1 MGRLQRIFSRRVR
14 AWAAEEV
21 RWVRVL
27 VVEDE
32 KRLAAAL
39 RRGLEDEG
47 FAVDVALDGHGGA
60 VDGDGAAVR
69 RDRPGRDAARPQR
82 L

>member
-47 FAVDVALDGHGGA
+47 FAVDVAARRDGGA
-60 VDGDGAAVR
+60 LDGDGAA
-69 RDRPGRDAARPQR
+69 A
-82 L
+82 